1 MNEVR
6 NIVLVELDTTDR
18 AILNELQIEGR
29 ITNSSLAER
38 VHLSPSA
45 CLRRVRRLEDSGV
58 ISGYTTLLNRAA
70 IGRSTTVFVE
80 VSLTGQQEELLAE
93 FEREVGNCPEVMSCH
108 LMAGIAD
115 YVLYV
120 VADDVEDYERIHRTH
135 LSRLPGVAQI
145 RSSFSLR
152 AVCEKTSHHLG

>member
-1 MNEVR
+1 MQVA
-6 NIVLVELDTTDR
+6 LDATDR
-18 AILNELQIEGR
+18 AILNELQRDGR
-29 ITNSSLAER
+29 ITNAALAER

-45 CLRRVRRLEDSGV
+45 CLRRVRSLEDDGV
-58 ISGYTTLLNRAA
+58 IRGYTTLLNRAA

-93 FEREVGNCPEVMSCH
+93 FEAEVGNCPEVMSCH

-152 AVCEKTSHHLG
+152 PVCEKAIHELA

>member
-1 MNEVR
+1 VR
-6 NIVLVELDTTDR
+6 VLLDATDR
-18 AILNELQIEGR
+18 AILNELQRDGR
-29 ITNSSLAER
+29 TTNAALAEKI
-38 VHLSPSA
+38 HLSPSA
-45 CLRRVRRLEDSGV
+45 CLRRVRSLEDAGV
-58 ISGYTTLLNRAA
+58 IDGYTTVLNRTA

-80 VSLTGQQEELLAE
+80 VSLTGQQEELLSE
-93 FEREVGNCPEVMSCH
+93 FEAEVGNCPEVMSCH

-152 AVCEKTSHHLG
+152 AVCEKTIHELA

>member
-1 MNEVR
+1 MR
-6 NIVLVELDTTDR
+6 VLLDATDR
-18 AILNELQIEGR
+18 AILNELQRDGR
-29 ITNSSLAER
+29 TTNAALAEKI
-38 VHLSPSA
+38 HLSPSA
-45 CLRRVRRLEDSGV
+45 CLRRVRSLEDAGV
-58 ISGYTTLLNRAA
+58 IDGYTTVLNRTA

-80 VSLTGQQEELLAE
+80 VSLTGQQEELLSE
-93 FEREVGNCPEVMSCH
+93 FEAEVGNCPEVMSCH

-152 AVCEKTSHHLG
+152 AVCEKTIHELA

>member
-1 MNEVR
+1 MHYR
-6 NIVLVELDTTDR
+6 NIARVDLDTTDR
-18 AILNELQIEGR
+18 VILNEMQADGR
-29 ITNSSLAER
+29 ITNAALAEKI
-38 VHLSPSA
+38 HLSPSA
-45 CLRRVRRLEDSGV
+45 CLRRVRRLEEAGV
-58 ISGYTTLLNRAA
+58 IRGYTTLLNRAT

-93 FEREVGNCPEVMSCH
+93 FEAEVGNCPEVMSCH

-152 AVCEKTSHHLG
+152 AICEKTIHELS

>member
-1 MNEVR
+1 VR
-6 NIVLVELDTTDR
+6 VLLDATDR
-18 AILNELQIEGR
+18 AILNELQRDGR
-29 ITNSSLAER
+29 ITNAALADK

-45 CLRRVRRLEDSGV
+45 CLRRVRSLEEAGV
-58 ISGYTTLLNRAA
+58 INGYTTVLNRAA

-80 VSLTGQQEELLAE
+80 VSLTGQQEELLTE
-93 FEREVGNCPEVMSCH
+93 FEAEVGNCPEVMSCH

-152 AVCEKTSHHLG
+152 AVCEKTIHELA

>member
-1 MNEVR
+1 VR
-6 NIVLVELDTTDR
+6 VVLDATDR
-18 AILNELQIEGR
+18 AILNELQIDGR
-29 ITNSSLAER
+29 TTNAALAEKI
-38 VHLSPSA
+38 HLSPSA
-45 CLRRVRRLEDSGV
+45 CLRRVRGLEDAGV
-58 ISGYTTLLNRAA
+58 IHGYTTVLNRAA

-80 VSLTGQQEELLAE
+80 VSLTGQQEELLSE
-93 FEREVGNCPEVMSCH
+93 FETEVGNCPEVMSCH

-152 AVCEKTSHHLG
+152 AVCEKTIHELS

>member
-1 MNEVR
+1 VQ
-6 NIVLVELDTTDR
+6 VKLDTTDR
-18 AILNELQIEGR
+18 AILNEMQLDGR
-29 ITNSSLAER
+29 VTNALLAHR

-45 CLRRVRRLEDSGV
+45 CLRRVRRLEKTG
-58 ISGYTTLLNRAA
+58 IIRGYTTLVNRAA
-70 IGRSTTVFVE
+70 IGRSTTIIVE

-120 VADDVEDYERIHRTH
+120 VANDVKDYERIHRTH

-152 AVCEKTSHHLG
+152 AVCEKTSHELS

>member
-1 MNEVR
+1 MR
-6 NIVLVELDTTDR
+6 ADLDATDR
-18 AILNELQIEGR
+18 VILNELQVDGR
-29 ITNSSLAER
+29 ITNAALAEK

-45 CLRRVRRLEDSGV
+45 CLRRVRRLEQTDV

-80 VSLTGQQEELLAE
+80 VSLTGQQEDLLAE

-152 AVCEKTSHHLG
+152 AVCEKTTHELS

>member
-1 MNEVR
+1 MQG
-6 NIVLVELDTTDR
+6 D
-18 AILNELQIEGR
+18 GR
-29 ITNSSLAER
+29 ITNAALADTI
-38 VHLSPSA
+38 HLSPSA

-93 FEREVGNCPEVMSCH
+93 FEAKVANCPEVMSCH
-108 LMAGIAD
+108 IMAGIAE

-152 AVCEKTSHHLG
+152 AVCEKTIHELS

>member
-1 MNEVR
+1 MPT
-6 NIVLVELDTTDR
+6 NIDATDR
-18 AILNELQIEGR
+18 VILNEMQRDGR
-29 ITNSSLAER
+29 MTNSALAER

-45 CLRRVRRLEDSGV
+45 CLRRVRRLEDAGI
-58 ISGYTTLLNRAA
+58 ISGYTTLLNRRS

-80 VSLTGQQEELLAE
+80 VSLTGQQEELLQL
-93 FEREVGNCPEVMSCH
+93 FESEVGNCPEVMSCH
-108 LMAGIAD
+108 LMAGMAD

-145 RSSFSLR
+145 RSSFALR
-152 AVCEKTSHHLG
+152 AICEKTAHELL

>member
-1 MNEVR
+1 MRVA
-6 NIVLVELDTTDR
+6 IDTTDR
-18 AILNELQIEGR
+18 VILNQLQHDGR
-29 ITNSSLAER
+29 ITNAALAEK

-45 CLRRVRRLEDSGV
+45 CLRRVRRLEQANV
-58 ISGYTTLLNRAA
+58 INGYTTLVNRAA

-80 VSLTGQQEELLAE
+80 VSLTGQQEDLLAE

-152 AVCEKTSHHLG
+152 AVCEKTAHELS

>member
-1 MNEVR
+1 MKRR
-6 NIVLVELDTTDR
+6 NIARVDLDATDR
-18 AILNELQIEGR
+18 VILNELQADGR
-29 ITNSSLAER
+29 VTNAALAEKI
-38 VHLSPSA
+38 HLSPSA
-45 CLRRVRRLEDSGV
+45 CLRRVRRLEEAGV
-58 ISGYTTLLNRAA
+58 ISGYTTLLNRAS

-93 FEREVGNCPEVMSCH
+93 FEAEVGNCPEVMSCH

-152 AVCEKTSHHLG
+152 AICEKTVHELS

>member
-1 MNEVR
+1 VR
-6 NIVLVELDTTDR
+6 VAIDTTDR
-18 AILNELQIEGR
+18 VILNQLQHDGR
-29 ITNSSLAER
+29 ITNAALAEK

-45 CLRRVRRLEDSGV
+45 CLRRVRRLEQANV
-58 ISGYTTLLNRAA
+58 INGYTTLVNRAA

-80 VSLTGQQEELLAE
+80 VSLTGQQEDLLAE

-152 AVCEKTSHHLG
+152 AVCEKTAHELS